1 MIPRLKNEYEKKII
15 DDLQKKF
22 SMKNKYMV
30 PKFIKVVLNMG
41 LGLDANDKK
50 KLQNCIEDMSLISGQ
65 KPIVTKFKKSI
76 SNFKTR
82 KGTTAGVKVTLR
94 SNRMYEFIDRLVNI
108 ALPRIKDFQGLSV
121 NGFDTFGNYSF
132 GIKEHIIFP
141 EINFDKVDR
150 IRGMDITLVTN
161 SKNKKFTFA
170 LLESMNFP
178 FNKQKKNKEINW
190 GTMAKTSSIQRNLKR
205 IRLAKKFLKK
215 RENLKKIIKNRKLP
229 LEDRFAAQLKLA
241 KIPRNSSKTRIRN
254 RCEITGRPH
263 GFYRKLKISRIAL
276 RDLAS
281 KGKIPGMT
289 KSSW

>member
-1 MIPRLKNEYEKKII
+1 MIPRLKEEYEKKII
-15 DDLQKKF
+15 EDLQKKF
-22 SMKNKYMV
+22 SMKSKYMV
-30 PKFIKVVLNMG
+30 PKFVKVVLNMG

-50 KLQNCIEDMSLISGQ
+50 KLQNCVVDMSLISGQ
-65 KPIVTKFKKSI
+65 KPVVTKFKKSI

-82 KGTTAGVKVTLR
+82 KGTVAGVKVTLR
-94 SNRMYEFIDRLVNI
+94 SNKMYEFIDRLVNI

-121 NGFDTFGNYSF
+121 KGFDNFGNYSF

-161 SKNKKFTFA
+161 GKDKKSTFA
-170 LLESMNFP
+170 LLEAINFP
-178 FNKQKKNKEINW
+178 FNKKKEKRKVNW
-190 GTMAKTSSIQRNLKR
+190 GFMAKTSSIQRNLKR

-215 RENLKKIIKNRKLP
+215 RENLKTIIKNRKLP
-229 LEDRFAAQLKLA
+229 LEERFAAQLKLA
-241 KIPRNSSKTRIRN
+241 KIPRNSAKIRIRN
-254 RCEITGRPH
+254 RCEISGRPH
-263 GFYRKLKISRIAL
+263 GVYRKLRISRIAL